1 MSTSFRQS
9 RMKQAKTALLCLVV
23 FFAAKQFIVV
33 LRKGM
38 QDGSLPVGLLENS
51 IQGM

>member
-1 MSTSFRQS
+1 
-9 RMKQAKTALLCLVV
+9 MKQAKTALLCLVV
-23 FFAAKQFIVV
+23 FFAVKHSTL
-33 LRKGM
+33 LRKSM